1 MPEELDD
8 EIQEMYEEPKRREKM
23 LSNEVLRL
31 PIRALKLQDA
41 VSVSPSCTAQEAIEL
56 MQKHKMGC
64 LLVVESHKLNG
75 IFTERDLLYK
85 IAGTIKDLSTIK
97 VSNYSTRDPETLQIR
112 DTIGHA
118 LHLMHIGGY
127 RHIPIVNDQN
137 EPIAVLSI
145 KDVVSFLSEYF
156 PEDVLNQPL
165 KPLRGTSER
174 EGA

>member
-8 EIQEMYEEPKRREKM
+8 EMQEMYEDPKRREKA

-31 PIRALKLQDA
+31 PIGALKLQDA
-41 VSVSPSCTAQEAIEL
+41 VSVPPSSTVQEAVEL
-56 MQKHKMGC
+56 MQKHRIGC
-64 LLVVESHKLNG
+64 LLVVESQKLEG

-85 IAGTIKDLSTIK
+85 IAGAVGDLSAVK
-97 VSNYSTRDPETLQIR
+97 VSDCSTPDPETLQIN

-127 RHIPIVNDQN
+127 RHIPIVNSQDK
-137 EPIAVLSI
+137 PIAVLSI
-145 KDVVSFLSEYF
+145 KDVVSFLSDYF
-156 PEDVLNQPL
+156 PDDVLNQPL
-165 KPLRGTSER
+165 RPLRSTSQR